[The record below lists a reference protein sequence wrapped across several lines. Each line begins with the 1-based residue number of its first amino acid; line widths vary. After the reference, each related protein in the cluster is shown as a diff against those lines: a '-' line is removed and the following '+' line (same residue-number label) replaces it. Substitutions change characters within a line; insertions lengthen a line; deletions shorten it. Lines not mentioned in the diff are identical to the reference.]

1 MKPRKPIGLLAL
13 MMLVSCFLNAQTGQK
28 AQVEARQP
36 AHQYKLPFKISENGD
51 TIPVVNL
58 RLVNISAERNF
69 ASSKEKRQ
77 WSRLKRDV
85 AKVYPYSKLA
95 SQKLREYNSK
105 MVGMSQVQQKIML
118 RQAEKELMSEF
129 EDDIR
134 GMTMNQGRILIKLI
148 DRETGNTS
156 YSLVEEL
163 RGAFQAFFWQS
174 IARLFGANLKTAY
187 NPFQNKEDRLIE
199 DIITSIEDGTF
210 VN

>member
-28 AQVEARQP
+28 AQVEARQS